1 MRKPVV
7 RPPLPHDAYKR
18 MRGRGAR
25 AALIA
30 ECKRQSLLLRDD
42 PHEREIMDFME
53 SIADTRDWEA

>member
-7 RPPLPHDAYKR
+7 RPPL
-18 MRGRGAR
+18 RGRGAR